1 LLSEKEPEQPPVAA
15 RRAYRTL
22 IPDACGKTVRVIP
35 MAWREIQAL
44 RAEPTGLAAR
54 DADRKKTFRSA
65 LRQAEE
71 LAEAA
76 DVVSYAAKPI
86 LLFYALSQAG
96 RSLAAARI
104 AHPWKLYGH
113 GLEFRSEGSR
123 VLRAT
128 VEPNEGQQ
136 AAFQAVT
143 AAAGSP
149 ALAGKV
155 QIGALW
161 AANPDLIGLPIR
173 PELGQ
178 WPVALS
184 SVLGTR
190 AVRRID
196 EEAMNPEEMPLATG
210 GLIRARVNI
219 PGDTAEQV
227 AQGLEA
233 YPTFTGAAVLKSDP
247 STGERYA
254 DAAEII
260 TRTPTP
266 DGQLGVLIAKD
277 APPQMSLADHWRL
290 ENTLYTVVEVD
301 RRFPALPNPSHVGYA
316 LPAIADGPSPLP
328 LMLWWALLLGL
339 SSLARYEPAT
349 WTAAVDLDTS
359 PLAVDLHAVL
369 DIAAERV
376 PARILD
382 SLKPTPNPTAR

>member
-1 LLSEKEPEQPPVAA
+1 
-15 RRAYRTL
+15 
-22 IPDACGKTVRVIP
+22 
-35 MAWREIQAL
+35 
-44 RAEPTGLAAR
+44 
-54 DADRKKTFRSA
+54 
-65 LRQAEE
+65 
-71 LAEAA
+71 
-76 DVVSYAAKPI
+76 
-86 LLFYALSQAG
+86 
-96 RSLAAARI
+96 
-104 AHPWKLYGH
+104 
-113 GLEFRSEGSR
+113 
-123 VLRAT
+123 
-128 VEPNEGQQ
+128 
-136 AAFQAVT
+136 
-143 AAAGSP
+143 
-149 ALAGKV
+149 
-155 QIGALW
+155 
-161 AANPDLIGLPIR
+161 
-173 PELGQ
+173 
-178 WPVALS
+178 
-184 SVLGTR
+184 
-190 AVRRID
+190 
-196 EEAMNPEEMPLATG
+196 MPLATG
-210 GLIRARVNI
+210 GLIRATVNT

-233 YPTFTGAAVLKSDP
+233 YPTFAGAAVLKSDP